1 MKILNIMQGTHIG
14 GTEKSSLTLM
24 KEMQKEGVAF
34 HVMSLT
40 SMGKLQAHLDQARIK
55 YTGFSYEGFW
65 GWRSYRKYRSFI
77 KASDA
82 DAIMMTGH
90 NLIGMLAIGSKCKG
104 KRSLFIHF
112 HHQGVK
118 SHLAWKIIYFFAN
131 NIFNKI
137 YFASNFILDEAI
149 KINPKIKNKS
159 EYLPNPLKM
168 KKLISP
174 EMKISSRKKLGL
186 TENDIVVGNA
196 GWLIK
201 RKRFDVLLH
210 VCSEV
215 KKVNQNIKVLI
226 AGDGEEKDSLESLAR
241 DLGISED
248 VIWLGWLDNLDDFFN
263 SIDIMLFN
271 SDWDSVGLSPLE
283 AIQRG
288 ITTYS
293 SVINGGLGEILNND
307 FSIFIQNDHDAKKLS
322 EKIIKAIKSPDET
335 IYLTKKCRD
344 HINQLSSPQL
354 IANRVYGEYSKEI

>member
-1 MKILNIMQGTHIG
+1 MQGTHIG

-24 KEMQKEGVAF
+24 QEMQKKGVSF

-40 SMGKLQAHLDQARIK
+40 SMGKLQSHLDQANIT
-55 YTGFSYEGFW
+55 YTGFLYEGFW
-65 GWRSYRKYRSFI
+65 GWKSFRNYRSFI
-77 KASDA
+77 KDSDA

-90 NLIGMLAIGSKCKG
+90 NLIGMLAIGNKCKG

-118 SHLAWKIIYFFAN
+118 SYFAWKIIYFFAN
-131 NIFNKI
+131 IIFDKI
-137 YFASNFILDEAI
+137 YFASNFILNEAI

-159 EYLPNPLKM
+159 EYLPNPLK
-168 KKLISP
+168 KKDLIDSD
-174 EMKISSRKKLGL
+174 MRIISREKLGL
-186 TENDIVVGNA
+186 RNDEIVIGNA

-210 VCSEV
+210 VCSEI
-215 KKVNQNIKVLI
+215 KKEKQNIKILI
-226 AGDGEEKDSLESLAR
+226 AGDGEERINLENLAN
-241 DLGISED
+241 DLGISENI
-248 VIWLGWLDNLDDFFN
+248 IWLGWLDNLDDFFN

-288 ITTYS
+288 ITTYA
-293 SVINGGLGEILNND
+293 SVINGGLDEILNNEY
-307 FSIFIQNDHDAKKLS
+307 SLFIQNSHDVKKLS
-322 EKIIKAIKSPDET
+322 EKIINAINFPEET
-335 IYLTKKCRD
+335 SSLTKECRT

-354 IANRVYGEYSKEI
+354 IANRVHKNYFMEN